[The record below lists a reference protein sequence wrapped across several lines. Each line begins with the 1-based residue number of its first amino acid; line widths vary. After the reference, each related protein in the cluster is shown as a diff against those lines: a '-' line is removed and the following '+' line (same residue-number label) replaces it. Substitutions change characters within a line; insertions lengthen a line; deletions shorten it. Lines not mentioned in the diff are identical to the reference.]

1 MFWVPLVVAGMDQ
14 ARMSHQRACV
24 EVSGLQANWVSAAF
38 DSDEGSTQDQRMHVM
53 G

>member
-24 EVSGLQANWVSAAF
+24 EVSGLQANWVKIRECMSWVRGKTEQ
-38 DSDEGSTQDQRMHVM
+38 SEGS
-53 G
+53 